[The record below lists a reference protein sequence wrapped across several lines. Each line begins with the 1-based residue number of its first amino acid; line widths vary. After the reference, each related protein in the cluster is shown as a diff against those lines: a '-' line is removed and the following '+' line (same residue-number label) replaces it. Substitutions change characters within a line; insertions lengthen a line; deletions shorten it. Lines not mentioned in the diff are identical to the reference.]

1 MIIIMIDGHDGNHDA
16 DDVNDDK
23 VDLFFLKMF
32 WLQVPLIP
40 PPYGEKTEQDLSIKF
55 FKPLEHFVRLL
66 EYF

>member
-1 MIIIMIDGHDGNHDA
+1 MVMMVIMMLMTLMMI
-16 DDVNDDK
+16 K
-23 VDLFFLKMF
+23 SFLCESNNVL
-32 WLQVPLIP
+32 LQVPLIP